1 MTETDA
7 LAEEQKYLLFKR
19 IEEIDKKLLQVY
31 SRIEKLEKLRE
42 EKIDKLADIDRLIGI
57 SGSQKYHIKRIK

>member
-1 MTETDA
+1 MTEKDA